1 MAIPLFPKRKDKD
14 DGDLAGEDAKN
25 SGLKEALGLLGSMQQ
40 VHLLNRELTPRYSTG

>member
-25 SGLKEALGLLGSMQQ
+25 SGLKEVLGLLGIDTAGAFPKYRTHS
-40 VHLLNRELTPRYSTG
+40 EI